1 MFVGEKNLGWRSAT
15 AEAISLTPV
24 VESNNFNSG
33 IMRSCSQF
41 NFVKSSYEIRMLIR
55 KNSIKCDWNQN
66 ASFQTIMFHILWS
79 LQRISRYKRYRW
91 PHLYRL
97 YLEILCIIGLLLPGR
112 TLRDT
117 PWLHSCRWGL
127 QVLFPFHRPSLHL
140 SPNCVIFWASK
151 ANMLGMPVCAKMDL
165 LCSWSCHIMPMIYR
179 RQLVR
184 KAFSLPSW

>member
-112 TLRDT
+112 TERYTVAQFMSLGSAGSLPLPSTISPPLAQLRDLLSEQGKHA
-117 PWLHSCRWGL
+117 WYARLCQDGFV
-127 QVLFPFHRPSLHL
+127 VLVVMSYNAHDISETTRAES
-140 SPNCVIFWASK
+140 I
-151 ANMLGMPVCAKMDL
+151 
-165 LCSWSCHIMPMIYR
+165 
-179 RQLVR
+179 
-184 KAFSLPSW
+184 